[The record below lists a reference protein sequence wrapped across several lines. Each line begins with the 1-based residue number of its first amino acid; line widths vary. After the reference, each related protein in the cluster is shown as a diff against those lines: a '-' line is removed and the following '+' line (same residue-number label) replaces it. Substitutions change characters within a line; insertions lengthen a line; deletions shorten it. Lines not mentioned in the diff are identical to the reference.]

1 MRRCMY
7 IIAFF
12 CMLSLGWMMNP
23 VTAHAEIASD
33 QAFEGAVW
41 EKILED
47 DMETSNGVVQSIC
60 VTDYYIIMMENV
72 AEDGTTPDIVKAY
85 YRYDHD
91 ENGQPVEQYSL
102 AKRVEDTCYEHCN
115 GMAYN
120 PNTREIAVALYT
132 NHIEENR
139 GCIYLMDADT
149 LEYKGKVKIS
159 DDYNI
164 LGIGYVADEDC
175 YYIQTN
181 TDGGYT
187 FKKLDSQFQIID
199 DYGTMEGYSKG
210 TNFQDLCVS
219 GDYIINLPLTLGMG
233 IGDYINMYSISRRT
247 MVSDTQLN
255 FNFEGVKSD
264 EPESI
269 CELEPGLFAVTVT
282 TVYDDGRRTVG
293 VYKAMV
299 PYNFAA
305 TEVQKADSSN
315 VENVDTQNTVQN
327 SETTDQQ
334 VDQKSDENVW
344 QNIWSS
350 IKQQGTVIKEKAVA
364 LKQKIGKS
372 GTVAAKKETT
382 AKKKPAIKLPSAQ
395 TILKI
400 ILLIVVAFVVFIAFY
415 LHLISIRRERQRKL
429 EKARRERKE
438 IRERYES

>member
-1 MRRCMY
+1 MY

>member
-1 MRRCMY
+1 M
-7 IIAFF
+7 IGV
-12 CMLSLGWMMNP
+12 GWMINP
-23 VTAHAEIASD
+23 MTAHAEIASD

-41 EKILED
+41 EKIIED

-102 AKRVEDTCYEHCN
+102 AKRVQDTCYEHCN

-132 NHIEENR
+132 NFITENR

-164 LGIGYVADEDC
+164 LGIGYNKDEDC

-181 TDGGYT
+181 IDGGYT

-210 TNFQDLCVS
+210 SNFQDLCVS
-219 GDYIINLPLTLGMG
+219 GDYIINLPLTLNMG
-233 IGDYINMYSISRRT
+233 IGDYINMYSISRRV
-247 MVSDTQLN
+247 MVSDTQPN
-255 FNFEGVKSD
+255 FKFEGISSD

-282 TVYDDGRRTVG
+282 QVYDDGRRTVA
-293 VYKAMV
+293 VYKTMV
-299 PYNFAA
+299 PYNFPAA
-305 TEVQKADSSN
+305 EVQQTETATASDTVADSS
-315 VENVDTQNTVQN
+315 VVDNAISDGADARETVF
-327 SETTDQQ
+327 
-334 VDQKSDENVW
+334 SDVLDYLK
-344 QNIWSS
+344 
-350 IKQQGTVIKEKAVA
+350 KQGSVIKDKVIAV
-364 LKQKIGKS
+364 KDKIGNNGKK
-372 GTVAAKKETT
+372 TAAKETT
-382 AKKKPAIKLPSAQ
+382 TVKKTGIKLPSMQ
-395 TILKI
+395 TVLKI
-400 ILLIVVAFVVFIAFY
+400 LLLLVIALIAFIAFY

>member
-1 MRRCMY
+1 MY

-12 CMLSLGWMMNP
+12 CMLSFGWILNP
-23 VTAHAEIASD
+23 LTAHAEIASD

-41 EKILED
+41 EKIIED
-47 DMETSNGVVQSIC
+47 DIEATDGVVQSIC

-102 AKRVEDTCYEHCN
+102 AKRVADTCYEHCN

-199 DYGTMEGYSKG
+199 DYGTMEGFSKG
-210 TNFQDLCVS
+210 SNFQDLCVS

-233 IGDYINMYSISRRT
+233 IGDYINMYSISRRV

-299 PYNFAA
+299 PYNFTA

-315 VENVDTQNTVQN
+315 VENVDTQNAVQN
-327 SETTDQQ
+327 
-334 VDQKSDENVW
+334 N
-344 QNIWSS
+344 
-350 IKQQGTVIKEKAVA
+350 
-364 LKQKIGKS
+364 
-372 GTVAAKKETT
+372 ETT
-382 AKKKPAIKLPSAQ
+382 AQQVNQKAEKKKATWKLPSAQ

-400 ILLIVVAFVVFIAFY
+400 ILLFVIAFAAFIVFY